1 MSTNTVPVGMLRV
14 APNVR
19 RLVLTTLWAL
29 TRFSEL
35 RPWFTEPLPAL
46 AADKP
51 VPCTMQQALLAV
63 VQQGLG
69 DEPSLAVAVLDQLGK
84 PATDTMHTRPTSA
97 RQAHAKQFATTLH
110 SRQAS
115 IASRKSNQAHSRD
128 GSMAISPED
137 LRAAARAA
145 TKSADT
151 RSPGAR
157 ASPVDENA
165 RHRTESGLTVGLATA
180 GTC

>member
-1 MSTNTVPVGMLRV
+1 MLRV
-14 APNVR
+14 MANVR
-19 RLVLTTLWAL
+19 RMVLTNLWAL

-35 RPWFTEPLPAL
+35 RGWYTEQLPAP
-46 AADKP
+46 AADKAA
-51 VPCTMQQALLAV
+51 PCTLQQALQSV

-69 DEPSLAVAVLDQLGK
+69 DEPSLAVAVLDALAK
-84 PATDTMHTRPTSA
+84 PASDTMHTRPTSA
-97 RQAHAKQFATTLH
+97 RQAHAKQYATTLH

-137 LRAAARAA
+137 LRAAAKAA
-145 TKSADT
+145 GKSPDA
-151 RSPGAR
+151 RSPAQRSTPG
-157 ASPVDENA
+157 DETA

-180 GTC
+180 GTL

>member
-1 MSTNTVPVGMLRV
+1 MLRV
-14 APNVR
+14 VHNVR
-19 RLVLTTLWAL
+19 RLVLTTLWSL

-35 RPWFTEPLPAL
+35 RPWFTEPLPVL
-46 AADKP
+46 VADKP
-51 VPCTMQQALLAV
+51 GPCTIQQALVAV

-69 DEPSLAVAVLDQLGK
+69 DEPSLAVAVIDQLAK
-84 PATDTMHTRPTSA
+84 PATDTMHTRPTSG

-145 TKSADT
+145 TKSSDGRSPAT
-151 RSPGAR
+151 RSTPG
-157 ASPVDENA
+157 DETA

-180 GTC
+180 GTLW